1 MGVLHSINSSI
12 MKFFVLLSV
21 AALAFAAPMPEEG
34 DESPAAVPYVH
45 EEIEAEP
52 YVHEEIA
59 AEPYVDEDIPAV
71 EYVHEEIPAEDYVHE
86 EPAVPIVAYTG
97 YPYVHAYAGYPYG
110 AVAYAGLSALTAAS
124 PAVEAVAET
133 KAAEP
138 VAAPVAP
145 LTYAYGYPYGFP
157 AYFAHTGCVN
167 SVGSVVPCA
176 L

>member
-59 AEPYVDEDIPAV
+59 AEPYVAEVEAEAPAALP
-71 EYVHEEIPAEDYVHE
+71 YVHEEIAAEPYVHE
-86 EPAVPIVAYTG
+86 
-97 YPYVHAYAGYPYG
+97 
-110 AVAYAGLSALTAAS
+110 
-124 PAVEAVAET
+124 
-133 KAAEP
+133 EP
-138 VAAPVAP
+138 VAAPVAAVAP
-145 LTYAYGYPYGFP
+145 VAYAGYPFTYTLPIATSVAAKAVPASTTYAIAAPTYYI
-157 AYFAHTGCVN
+157 AAVKTGCIN
-167 SVGSVVPCA
+167 NVGSVVPCA
-176 L
+176 Q

>member
-1 MGVLHSINSSI
+1 
-12 MKFFVLLSV
+12 MKFFVFLSV

-34 DESPAAVPYVH
+34 DESPAAVT
-45 EEIEAEP
+45 
-52 YVHEEIA
+52 
-59 AEPYVDEDIPAV
+59 
-71 EYVHEEIPAEDYVHE
+71 YVHE
-86 EPAVPIVAYTG
+86 EPAVPVVAYTG

-110 AVAYAGLSALTAAS
+110 AVTYAGLPALTAAA

-133 KAAEP
+133 KAVEP

>member
-1 MGVLHSINSSI
+1 MGAEVE
-12 MKFFVLLSV
+12 
-21 AALAFAAPMPEEG
+21 P
-34 DESPAAVPYVH
+34 ESPAAV
-45 EEIEAEP
+45 A
-52 YVHEEIA
+52 
-59 AEPYVDEDIPAV
+59 
-71 EYVHEEIPAEDYVHE
+71 YVHEEIPADEYVHE
-86 EPAVPIVAYTG
+86 EPAVPVVAYTG

-110 AVAYAGLSALTAAS
+110 AVAYAALPAAA